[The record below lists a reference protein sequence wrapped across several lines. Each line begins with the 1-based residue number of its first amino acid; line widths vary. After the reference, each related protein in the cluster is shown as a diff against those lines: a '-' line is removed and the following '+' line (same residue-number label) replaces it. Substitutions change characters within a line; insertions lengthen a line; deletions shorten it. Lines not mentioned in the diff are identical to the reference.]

1 MLCKHLTWMLV
12 APNTV
17 LPRHATGGA
26 CMGVSGE
33 GHVGYK
39 MKIVRV
45 LLEFVSVVSILL
57 S

>member
-1 MLCKHLTWMLV
+1 MLV

-17 LPRHATGGA
+17 LPRHAAGGA
-26 CMGVSGE
+26 CVGVSGE

-39 MKIVRV
+39 IKIVRV

-57 S
+57 R